1 MSGMAEDHV
10 DNFSFETSREENSS
24 ERSISKQ
31 VKDAQKYLKQSAALS
46 SHSRK
51 CITRGDKD
59 ERDDIEST
67 FLIGNNKHESD
78 VGGQTC
84 LDKKSDEKTKV
95 MDKSGQ
101 IRQISLN
108 KSDENQESGKS
119 EMESPLETR
128 VLDESDGNQ
137 EIGKVDES
145 GESSLDKSD
154 EEARVLENSDE
165 NREIGR
171 VDESDDDESFLSCRS
186 TSECSYYRFSA
197 ELRKCDIEY

>member
-10 DNFSFETSREENSS
+10 DNFSFETSREENSC

-31 VKDAQKYLKQSAALS
+31 VKDAKKYLKQSAALS
-46 SHSRK
+46 SRSRK
-51 CITRGDKD
+51 CIKRGDKD

-67 FLIGNNKHESD
+67 FLIGNNKHGSD

-119 EMESPLETR
+119 
-128 VLDESDGNQ
+128 
-137 EIGKVDES
+137 DES
-145 GESSLDKSD
+145 GKSSLDKSD